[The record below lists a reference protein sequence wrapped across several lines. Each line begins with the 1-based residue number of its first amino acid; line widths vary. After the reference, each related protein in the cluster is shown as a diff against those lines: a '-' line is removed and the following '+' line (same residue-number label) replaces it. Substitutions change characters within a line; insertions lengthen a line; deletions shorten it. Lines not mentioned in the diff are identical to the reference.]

1 MCNVIGVLLFSRKF
15 PGRETGGSFGRDS
28 GVQSPELESFYSVAA
43 TKGNTLASVTF
54 CNTLRNTFARC
65 FRVPD
70 RNSLADALHTL
81 PYARCRPL
89 SGNVPLSVRPLL
101 SRSPGVPVD
110 RRSLQD
116 KPANLRRRY
125 TVSHRPEQSGDRALD
140 KIDGSLTGANTPKAR
155 MGNVAPV
162 VGMGC
167 AMDTRN

>member
-1 MCNVIGVLLFSRKF
+1 MCNVMRVLLFSRKF

-28 GVQSPELESFYSVAA
+28 GVQSPELKAFYIAFDTEGNSV
-43 TKGNTLASVTF
+43 TSDTF

-70 RNSLADALHTL
+70 RNSLADALHAL
-81 PYARCRPL
+81 PHARCRPL
-89 SGNVPLSVRPLL
+89 SGNVPSSVRPLL

-140 KIDGSLTGANTPKAR
+140 KIDESLTGANTPKAHWPNL
-155 MGNVAPV
+155 GPV

-167 AMDTRN
+167 AMDTHN